1 MWSLQYRRDMD
12 LLECVQRRATK
23 IIRGMEQVFYEDRL
37 RELVLFSLEKRRF
50 QGELINNA
58 YKYLMAESQEDEARL
73 FSVVPSDR
81 TRCNRHRMEHSKFHT
96 NMRNN
101 FFTLRVTEHRN
112 NQCREVVESPS
123 PDIFKIH

>member
-1 MWSLQYRRDMD
+1 MMRDVELRD
-12 LLECVQRRATK
+12 LGLF
-23 IIRGMEQVFYEDRL
+23 ILDNSRL
-37 RELVLFSLEKRRF
+37 R
-50 QGELINNA
+50 GDLINA